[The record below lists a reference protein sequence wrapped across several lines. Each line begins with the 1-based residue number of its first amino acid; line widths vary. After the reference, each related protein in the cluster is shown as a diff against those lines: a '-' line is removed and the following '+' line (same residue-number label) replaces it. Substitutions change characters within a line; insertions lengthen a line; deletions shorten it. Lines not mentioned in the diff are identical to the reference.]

1 LAAVDFLGFG
11 IWGLGFGPW
20 SFVISMSPALLLFL
34 LRLSLAV
41 LLYAFLG
48 ALLWMLWQD
57 VRTAAKV
64 TSSRARRMGQLVIL
78 ETTPSMLAPGTTFP
92 LMPMTSLGR
101 APTNTASLPD
111 DTASLEH
118 ALLYLKD
125 GKWWLEDL
133 DSRNGTRLNEKPIT
147 QPSLVV
153 PGDVI
158 GIGQVKL
165 KIELD

>member
-1 LAAVDFLGFG
+1 VAVGFLGFG

-41 LLYAFLG
+41 LLYTFLG
-48 ALLWMLWQD
+48 TLLWMLWQD

-64 TSSRARRMGQLVIL
+64 TSTRARRMGRLVIL
-78 ETTPSMLAPGTTFP
+78 DPSASTLTPGAAFP

-133 DSRNGTRLNEKPIT
+133 DSRNGTRLNETPIT

-158 GIGQVKL
+158 GIGRVKL
-165 KIELD
+165 KMELD